1 MRNNL
6 LKKLC
11 ILFIPLFMFFE
22 IPINAFADECG
33 EKSIYL
39 TFDDG
44 PADKVT
50 ISILDTLKKENVHAT
65 FFLIGNQIKDQEDI
79 LIRMKEEGHSL
90 GLHSMTHEKCKLYSS
105 NDGFLKE
112 MLEVQNCIKE
122 ATGYTSCILRFP
134 FGCNNNSYKLKPE
147 LIELLHKNNF
157 KIYDWN
163 VDSGD
168 GANPHSSPSTLIKK
182 SQSNKENIFLLM
194 HCGYQSKTT
203 AEALPGIIKYYKD
216 QGYTFK
222 VIDSDTPEVFHYINQ
237 KCKEKQSG

>member
-1 MRNNL
+1 MKNNL

-11 ILFIPLFMFFE
+11 IIFIPLAISFG
-22 IPINAFADECG
+22 ISINTPADECS

-44 PADKVT
+44 PAGKVT
-50 ISILDTLKKENVHAT
+50 LSILDTLKKEDVHAT
-65 FFLIGNQIKDQEDI
+65 FFLIGNQIKGQEDI
-79 LIRMKEEGHSL
+79 LVRMKEEGHSL

-105 NDGFLKE
+105 NEGFLKE

-134 FGCNNNSYKLKPE
+134 FGCNNNSYHLKPE
-147 LIELLHKNNF
+147 LIELLHSNNF

-168 GANPHSSPSTLIKK
+168 GANPNSCPSTLLRK
-182 SQSNKENIFLLM
+182 SQSDKDTIFLLM

-203 AEALPGIIKYYKD
+203 AEALPSIIKYYKD

-222 VIDSDTPEVFHYINQ
+222 VIDNDTPEIFHYIN
-237 KCKEKQSG
+237 KK